1 MKRLFSVYLFLT
13 MVLLLFYSIPVSA
26 ANASARLSSD
36 EVRLID
42 KAVLVPVIISN
53 NPGIMGFRVSA
64 EYPVDKIEINNV
76 TAGEVTANG
85 SFIHNAGKVNGK
97 VDVVWYSTGQVSSDG
112 SLFVLSVKPKD
123 GFAEGE
129 STQISLSFSQAD
141 TFNEKYEDVF
151 FDCQPINIILREQKT
166 QEQETTQM
174 TSTHE
179 TTQVTQ
185 TENQTPSQDDGRK
198 SPITDEQLIEAVDVA
213 LDNLGLKS
221 VDDIDSSTLVIVNEN
236 LKTICGSNAYQ
247 YNAVEELKNDYK
259 SAVMNVYS
267 KQAQINIEPKE
278 LAKFAGE
285 VLSPLGA
292 DSFSSLSSDK
302 KAVAVKNMYEKMHS
316 ADDSLPDISSVISDD
331 QAADMFDSLV
341 EESTSESK
349 PNNKSNSE
357 DKPFPII
364 FLIVILSVVIVG
376 IACFIVLRKR
386 KHGKD
391 KINFIQ

>member
-1 MKRLFSVYLFLT
+1 M
-13 MVLLLFYSIPVSA
+13 
-26 ANASARLSSD
+26 
-36 EVRLID
+36 
-42 KAVLVPVIISN
+42 
-53 NPGIMGFRVSA
+53 
-64 EYPVDKIEINNV
+64 
-76 TAGEVTANG
+76 
-85 SFIHNAGKVNGK
+85 
-97 VDVVWYSTGQVSSDG
+97 
-112 SLFVLSVKPKD
+112 SVKPKD